1 MLKFSRDNSTK
12 VVFKGKQFYGIE
24 EIGIGESKD
33 NGFVVSLYTTDLGDD
48 GSRGGF
54 FTSLPLSSLAYRK
67 TTSSRREGYQRQGNI
82 VNFFDDYGQNHKI
95 EIDDSD
101 IVDQLCTELEN
112 NGVFKWK

>member
-24 EIGIGESKD
+24 KIGISESKD

-48 GSRGGF
+48 DRRGGF

-67 TTSSRREGYQRQGNI
+67 TTNSRREGYQRQGNI
-82 VNFFDDYGQNHKI
+82 VNFFDDYGQSHKI
-95 EIDDSD
+95 EIDDSN
-101 IVDQLCTELEN
+101 IVDQLCAELEDN
-112 NGVFKWK
+112 EVFERK